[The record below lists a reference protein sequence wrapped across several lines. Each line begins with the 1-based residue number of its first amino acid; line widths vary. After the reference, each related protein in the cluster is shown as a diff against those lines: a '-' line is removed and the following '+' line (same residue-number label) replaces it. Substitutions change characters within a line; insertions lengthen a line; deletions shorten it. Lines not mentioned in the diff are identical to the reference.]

1 MIHLFCL
8 KDGILGDSVLF
19 PSGESENYFLFD
31 DEFFFSISSYKVGN
45 NVGTKM
51 MFLTGYGYL

>member
-1 MIHLFCL
+1 M
-8 KDGILGDSVLF
+8 LF